1 MGNNLMQTDLSV
13 WGMYQHADI
22 VVKCVMIGLILASV
36 VTWAIFFSKSVEFF
50 TQKRRLKR
58 EQLQLADA
66 RSLDQASDIAA
77 GFSAKSLSA
86 QLINEAQNELELSQG
101 SEDNEG
107 IKERTGFRLER
118 RVAAVG
124 RYMGRGNGYLATIGA
139 ISPFVGLFGTVW
151 GIMNSFIGIA
161 QTQTTNLAVVAPGIA
176 EALLATAIGLVAA
189 IPAVVIYNIFARQIG
204 SYKAPLATVDV
215 KVNLPASTSTPQPRP
230 EKPVYL
236 SVKADNT
243 MFIGNDPVTDDTMIA
258 ELTALTEGK
267 KDTTIFFRADKT
279 VEYETLMKVMD
290 MLHQAGYLKIGLV
303 GEETAKAK

>member
-124 RYMGRGNGYLATIGA
+124 RYMGRGNGYLATIGT

-161 QTQTTNLAVVAPGIA
+161 QTQTTN
-176 EALLATAIGLVAA
+176 
-189 IPAVVIYNIFARQIG
+189 
-204 SYKAPLATVDV
+204 
-215 KVNLPASTSTPQPRP
+215 
-230 EKPVYL
+230 
-236 SVKADNT
+236 
-243 MFIGNDPVTDDTMIA
+243 
-258 ELTALTEGK
+258 
-267 KDTTIFFRADKT
+267 
-279 VEYETLMKVMD
+279 
-290 MLHQAGYLKIGLV
+290 
-303 GEETAKAK
+303 